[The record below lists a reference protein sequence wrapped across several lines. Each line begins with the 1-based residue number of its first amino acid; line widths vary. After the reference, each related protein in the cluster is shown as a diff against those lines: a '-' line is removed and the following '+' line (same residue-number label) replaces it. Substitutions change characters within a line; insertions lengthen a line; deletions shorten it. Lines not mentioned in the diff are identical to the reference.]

1 MEQMLRVA
9 ATDLQTVRFAE
20 RCTIEPLSCDT
31 DVLEGKVNGIQNAIG
46 ADLKHDFCQSLRSK
60 ISTGRDVEILAQ
72 VFADRMFCFR
82 TNSQGFLKC
91 DCQCAK
97 YCMAGLL
104 RDAR

>member
-1 MEQMLRVA
+1 MLRVA